1 MCDYKK
7 GKHMKKVEE
16 FSTSSSFF
24 KAYSDEDSDVLQFVK
39 DIQDNGV
46 HINYIEAMEGVEADM
61 QTVNG
66 MRMNPSEFEQKYAEI
81 EIRGRELSYYIDS
94 IYNQIPVEFSVGS
107 YTKTIVMSSPE
118 QSLELEQI
126 MSQKPDN

>member
-24 KAYSDEDSDVLQFVK
+24 KVYSDEDSDVLQFVK

-46 HINYIEAMEGVEADM
+46 HINYIEAMESVESDM

-66 MRMNPSEFEQKYAEI
+66 MCMNPAEFEQKYAGI
-81 EIRGRELSYYIDS
+81 ELRGMELSYHIDCV
-94 IYNQIPVEFSVGS
+94 YNQIPVRFTIGS
-107 YTKTIVMSSPE
+107 STKNIVMSSPE
-118 QSLELEQI
+118 QSLELDRI
-126 MSQKPDN
+126 LMQKE

>member
-1 MCDYKK
+1 ME
-7 GKHMKKVEE
+7 KVEE
-16 FSTSSSFF
+16 VFTSDGCY
-24 KAYSDEDSDVLQFVK
+24 KIYSAENLDVLDFIA
-39 DIQDNGV
+39 DIQKNGV
-46 HINYIEAMEGVEADM
+46 VINYIKVMEGVEADM

-107 YTKTIVMSSPE
+107 YTKTIVMGSPE
-118 QSLELEQI
+118 QSLELDRI
-126 MSQKPDN
+126 LPQKD

>member
-1 MCDYKK
+1 
-7 GKHMKKVEE
+7 MKKVEE

-24 KAYSDEDSDVLQFVK
+24 KVYSDEDSDVLQFVK

-66 MRMNPSEFEQKYAEI
+66 MRMNP
-81 EIRGRELSYYIDS
+81 
-94 IYNQIPVEFSVGS
+94 
-107 YTKTIVMSSPE
+107 
-118 QSLELEQI
+118 
-126 MSQKPDN
+126 